1 MGQQE
6 IQGGRKIVGNR
17 SGCLAGSWRIKG
29 GAWKVDYMWLEIR
42 RSGQN
47 DRVLGRAG
55 DGN

>member
-29 GAWKVDYMWLEIR
+29 GSWKVDYMWLEIR
-42 RSGQN
+42 GSGQN
-47 DRVLGRAG
+47 DKGPG
-55 DGN
+55 